1 MKFTFLELNMRRI
14 KIPYAIF
21 RDTPFLYF
29 KPLQRRKKFSFFFF
43 FSNINPS
50 IIAFSTLALLT
61 EPQRLDARLSDVH
74 FIEPPGTR
82 AYTRLSLAR
91 IAAQTS
97 NEQNDESTSRCIYPC
112 RVNRVA
118 LVQVTGPLYI
128 YKVSNKITDPW
139 INKRRHQFALDII
152 D

>member
-1 MKFTFLELNMRRI
+1 MHRI

-29 KPLQRRKKFSFFFF
+29 KPLQRQKRFFFSFFFF
-43 FSNINPS
+43 SSINPS

-74 FIEPPGTR
+74 FIEPPGTL

-97 NEQNDESTSRCIYPC
+97 NEQNDESTSRWIYSC

-118 LVQVTGPLYI
+118 RSGNRPLVSIKFLIKLRPRGLI
-128 YKVSNKITDPW
+128 RDG
-139 INKRRHQFALDII
+139 INLLWT
-152 D
+152 

>member
-1 MKFTFLELNMRRI
+1 MKSILELNIHRI

-21 RDTPFLYF
+21 TPFLYF
-29 KPLQRRKKFSFFFF
+29 KPLQRRKKFFFFFSFFFF
-43 FSNINPS
+43 SSINPS

-74 FIEPPGTR
+74 FIEPPGTL
-82 AYTRLSLAR
+82 ACTRLSLAR

-97 NEQNDESTSRCIYPC
+97 NEQNDESTSRWIYSC

-118 LVQVTGPLYI
+118 RSGNRPLVSIKFLIKLRTRGLI
-128 YKVSNKITDPW
+128 RDGTNLLWT
-139 INKRRHQFALDII
+139 
-152 D
+152 